1 MFDRTIDAL
10 TDNNLMVIL
19 VNHVSKAG
27 SCCTTTDGNGMWF
40 NPEYPASKYFEAIE
54 KISERYKDNALVVG
68 NDLRNEPRPD
78 DILGLQ
84 PTWGSGI
91 ELNDWSIAAKRAGD
105 LVHQAN
111 PDMLVIV

>member
-10 TDNNLMVIL
+10 TDNNVMVIL

-54 KISERYKDNALVVG
+54 
-68 NDLRNEPRPD
+68 
-78 DILGLQ
+78 
-84 PTWGSGI
+84 
-91 ELNDWSIAAKRAGD
+91 
-105 LVHQAN
+105 
-111 PDMLVIV
+111 